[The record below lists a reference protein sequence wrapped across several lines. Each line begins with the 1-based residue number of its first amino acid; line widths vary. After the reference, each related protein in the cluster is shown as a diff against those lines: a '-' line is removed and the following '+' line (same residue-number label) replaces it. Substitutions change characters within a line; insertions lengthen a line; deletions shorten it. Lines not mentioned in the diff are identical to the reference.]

1 MNKGFLQGY
10 INTRINKYNIRFKK
24 RLKSFIAFKTEDLAI
39 TLSQSTFTN
48 RFEKLISRLYP
59 KYLIFRIKNIQAFLN
74 DGSTTFF
81 DFY

>member
-10 INTRINKYNIRFKK
+10 INTRINKYNIWCKK

-59 KYLIFRIKNIQAFLN
+59 KYLIFRIKKYTSI
-74 DGSTTFF
+74 S
-81 DFY
+81 